1 MLQNIQ
7 TEKDAR
13 IFTTNKIDLAEKD
26 GQDGTA
32 KEGPPVKRMR
42 WDQMIFSYFLISTTI
57 LILFW
62 IGLVNALV
70 TSVF

>member
-26 GQDGTA
+26 GQGGTA
-32 KEGPPVKRMR
+32 KEGPPVKRM
-42 WDQMIFSYFLISTTI
+42 W
-57 LILFW
+57 
-62 IGLVNALV
+62 
-70 TSVF
+70 